1 MEQREIDTLS
11 GMISDFNMHL
21 TGLEEKMQLLRERVS
36 ILSQTLL
43 KQNDRLNKNISELKE
58 DITNIRD
65 ENFKLKEVIEHIDL
79 ETSNFARKEDL
90 VAIQRYLKILDPL
103 NLTTEEDVKKI
114 VSEILMQKEKE
125 EEKIKIEH

>member
-11 GMISDFNMHL
+11 GMITDFNMHL
-21 TGLEEKMQLLRERVS
+21 TGLEEKMQLLRERIS

-43 KQNDRLNKNISELKE
+43 KQNDRINKEVSELKK
-58 DITNIRD
+58 DISNIRD
-65 ENFKLKEVIEHIDL
+65 ENFKLKEVIEHIAL

-103 NLTTEEDVKKI
+103 NLTTEEDVRKI
-114 VSEILMQKEKE
+114 VLGLLKERE
-125 EEKIKIEH
+125 EEKIKIEN